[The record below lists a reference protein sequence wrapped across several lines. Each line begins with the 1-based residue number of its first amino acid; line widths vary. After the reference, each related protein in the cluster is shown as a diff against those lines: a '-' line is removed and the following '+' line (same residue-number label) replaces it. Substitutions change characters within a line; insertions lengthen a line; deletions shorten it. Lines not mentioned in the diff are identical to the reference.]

1 MFSSPG
7 FQLLI
12 LRTHDTGGLWSQVT
26 DPGAEP
32 EAAAATPR
40 DPAVKR
46 PVFVAL
52 LVDPLHHIWLPD
64 GRLSGWADDYR
75 ARSRDPD
82 QRMQDSLFSAWWL
95 IGGDD
100 LVAKML
106 PGS

>member
-1 MFSSPG
+1 M
-7 FQLLI
+7 
-12 LRTHDTGGLWSQVT
+12 T
-26 DPGAEP
+26 DPATVED
-32 EAAAATPR
+32 EAAAER

-52 LVDPLHHIWLPD
+52 LVEPLQHLWLPD
-64 GRLSGWADDYR
+64 GRLSQWADEYR

-82 QRMQDSLFSAWWL
+82 QRMRDSLFSAWWL

-106 PGS
+106 PS